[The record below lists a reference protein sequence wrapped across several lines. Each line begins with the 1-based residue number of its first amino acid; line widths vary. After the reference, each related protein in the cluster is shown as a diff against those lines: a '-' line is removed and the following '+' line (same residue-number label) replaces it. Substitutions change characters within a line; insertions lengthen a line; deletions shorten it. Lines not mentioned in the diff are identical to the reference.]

1 MENTLWK
8 KTTGNILLAF
18 LISSIAGSLASIF
31 AGIGSIME
39 GILYFDIESFRYSIN
54 YWEFLGYVFY
64 LVTAVG
70 YVIFFTS
77 INRFSKLQKNEE
89 DTMAVKKVRNSY
101 ILLLIATITG
111 FIPVIGLFIKWIL
124 MIVAY
129 IIMLVGYIKLGK
141 SQILPELSRKGAERL
156 STCAKLGLI
165 ATILC
170 AIPVAGFIV
179 ENVMQIIIFILSII
193 AWGNIKN
200 GTPAVDKNDAEMFT
214 IREKTKDTRAITGL
228 LMAHFFLGITGT
240 VVSMMSDILPQ
251 VEAWDTITPFGAR
264 LYLYTNIALF
274 IYLIVFTIKRRGALP
289 LTGAIIMLTVELLI
303 LIHSIYPIFL
313 FFDTHNIADINLI
326 FYIFDEVLSLLNL
339 ISYIL
344 LVIGMKT
351 SNMFRIVVISSWSTS
366 FILSTVLLIILASND
381 FYYTDESITL
391 SSIMQI
397 VYLVL
402 GSIVITFS
410 FIENAI
416 ATQKAKKEIEA
427 NGI

>member
-1 MENTLWK
+1 M
-8 KTTGNILLAF
+8 
-18 LISSIAGSLASIF
+18 
-31 AGIGSIME
+31 
-39 GILYFDIESFRYSIN
+39 
-54 YWEFLGYVFY
+54 
-64 LVTAVG
+64 
-70 YVIFFTS
+70 
-77 INRFSKLQKNEE
+77 
-89 DTMAVKKVRNSY
+89 
-101 ILLLIATITG
+101 IATITG

-156 STCAKLGLI
+156 STSAKLGLV

-200 GTPAVDKNDAEMFT
+200 GTPAVDKNDAEIFT

-228 LMAHFFLGITGT
+228 LMTHFFLGITGT

-251 VEAWDTITPFGAR
+251 VEVWDSATPFGTQ

-274 IYLIVFTIKRRGALP
+274 IYVIVFTIKRRGALP

-303 LIHSIYPIFL
+303 LIHSIYPVFL

-344 LVIGMKT
+344 LVIGIKT

-416 ATQKAKKEIEA
+416 ATKKAKKEIEA

>member
-18 LISSIAGSLASIF
+18 IVYSIAGSLASIF

-124 MIVAY
+124 MVVAY

-179 ENVMQIIIFILSII
+179 ENVMQIIIFNKL
-193 AWGNIKN
+193 
-200 GTPAVDKNDAEMFT
+200 
-214 IREKTKDTRAITGL
+214 
-228 LMAHFFLGITGT
+228 
-240 VVSMMSDILPQ
+240 
-251 VEAWDTITPFGAR
+251 
-264 LYLYTNIALF
+264 
-274 IYLIVFTIKRRGALP
+274 
-289 LTGAIIMLTVELLI
+289 
-303 LIHSIYPIFL
+303 
-313 FFDTHNIADINLI
+313 
-326 FYIFDEVLSLLNL
+326 
-339 ISYIL
+339 
-344 LVIGMKT
+344 
-351 SNMFRIVVISSWSTS
+351 
-366 FILSTVLLIILASND
+366 
-381 FYYTDESITL
+381 
-391 SSIMQI
+391 
-397 VYLVL
+397 
-402 GSIVITFS
+402 
-410 FIENAI
+410 
-416 ATQKAKKEIEA
+416 
-427 NGI
+427 

>member
-1 MENTLWK
+1 MENILWK

-39 GILYFDIESFRYSIN
+39 GILYFDFESFRYSIN

-77 INRFSKLQKNEE
+77 INRFSKLQKNAE

-124 MIVAY
+124 MVVAY

-156 STCAKLGLI
+156 STCAKLGLV

-274 IYLIVFTIKRRGALP
+274 IYVIVFTIKRRGALP

-303 LIHSIYPIFL
+303 LIHSIYPVYL

-326 FYIFDEVLSLLNL
+326 FYIFDEVLSLLTL
-339 ISYIL
+339 TSYIL

-351 SNMFRIVVISSWSTS
+351 SNMFRIVVISSWSTT
-366 FILSTVLLIILASND
+366 FILSTILLIILASND

-416 ATQKAKKEIEA
+416 ATKKAKKEIEA

>member
-1 MENTLWK
+1 
-8 KTTGNILLAF
+8 
-18 LISSIAGSLASIF
+18 
-31 AGIGSIME
+31 ME

-124 MIVAY
+124 MVVAY

-156 STCAKLGLI
+156 STCAKLGLV

-303 LIHSIYPIFL
+303 LIHLIYPFFL
-313 FFDTHNIADINLI
+313 FFDIYDIADINLF
-326 FYIFDEVLSLLNL
+326 FYTFDEVLALLTL
-339 ISYIL
+339 TSYIL

-351 SNMFRIVVISSWSTS
+351 SNMFRIVVISSWSTT
-366 FILSTVLLIILASND
+366 FILSTILLIILASND

-416 ATQKAKKEIEA
+416 ATKKAKKEIEA

>member
-18 LISSIAGSLASIF
+18 IVYSIAGSLASIF
-31 AGIGSIME
+31 AGIGSIVE
-39 GILYFDIESFRYSIN
+39 GISYFDFESFSYSIN

-64 LVTAVG
+64 FMTAVG

-77 INRFSKLQKNEE
+77 INRFSKLQKNAE

-141 SQILPELSRKGAERL
+141 SQILHELSRKGAERL
-156 STCAKLGLI
+156 STCAKLGLV

-200 GTPAVDKNDAEMFT
+200 GTPAVDKNDAEIFT

-228 LMAHFFLGITGT
+228 LMTHFFLGITGT

-251 VEAWDTITPFGAR
+251 VEVWDSATPFGTQ

-274 IYLIVFTIKRRGALP
+274 IYVIVFTIKRRGALP

-303 LIHSIYPIFL
+303 LTHSIYPVFL

-416 ATQKAKKEIEA
+416 ATKKAKKEIEA

>member
-1 MENTLWK
+1 MKNTLWK

-18 LISSIAGSLASIF
+18 IVYSIAGSLASIF
-31 AGIGSIME
+31 AGIGSIVE
-39 GILYFDIESFRYSIN
+39 GISYFDFESFRYSIN
-54 YWEFLGYVFY
+54 YWEFLSYVFY
-64 LVTAVG
+64 FMTAVG

-77 INRFSKLQKNEE
+77 INRFSKLQKNAE

-111 FIPVIGLFIKWIL
+111 FIPIIGLFIKWIL

-156 STCAKLGLI
+156 STCAKLGLV

-200 GTPAVDKNDAEMFT
+200 GTPAVDKNDAEIFT

-228 LMAHFFLGITGT
+228 LMTHFFLGITGT
-240 VVSMMSDILPQ
+240 VASMMSGILPQ
-251 VEAWDTITPFGAR
+251 VEVWDIATPFGTQ

-274 IYLIVFTIKRRGALP
+274 IYVIVFTIKRRGALP

-303 LIHSIYPIFL
+303 IIHSIYPVFL

-416 ATQKAKKEIEA
+416 ATKKAKKEIEA